1 MLISIITVCYNS
13 AATVAKTIES
23 VLAQTYPQIEYIL
36 VDGASKDDTV
46 QIAKSYEEQF
56 RQKGYI
62 YRIISEK
69 DKGIYDA
76 MNKGI
81 RMATGQI
88 VGMINSDDWYEP
100 HAVQT
105 VAETYEKTPFD
116 MFYADL
122 NLIKDNGTVIV
133 KRSRLDKIVSS
144 RHWNHPTTFITKK
157 TYEEVGLYRCETIYD
172 DFDLVMRVR
181 RAGKKIVIRNEV
193 LANFRTGG
201 VSNEKSLKKCLSRCA
216 IRYRCYR
223 NNGYSRLYII
233 ECVAMEFAKLIIS

>member
-13 AATVAKTIES
+13 AVTVAKTIES
-23 VLAQTYPQIEYIL
+23 VLGQTYPEIEYIL
-36 VDGASKDDTV
+36 VDGASKDETV

-56 RQKGYI
+56 RQKGYA

-69 DKGIYDA
+69 DNGIYDA

-133 KRSRLDKIVSS
+133 KRSRLDKVVSS
-144 RHWNHPTTFITKK
+144 RHWNHPTTFITKE
-157 TYEEVGLYRCETIYD
+157 TYNEVGLYRCETIYD

-181 RAGKKIVIRNEV
+181 RAGKKIVIRNEI

-201 VSNEKSLKKCLSRCA
+201 VSNEKSLKKCLNRCA

-233 ECVAMEFAKLIIS
+233 ECVAMEFAKLILS

>member
-23 VLAQTYPQIEYIL
+23 VLAQTYPKIEYIL

-46 QIAKSYEEQF
+46 QIARSYEEQF
-56 RQKGYI
+56 RQKGYA

-81 RMATGQI
+81 RMATGEI
-88 VGMINSDDWYEP
+88 IGMINSDDWYEP

-105 VAETYEKTPFD
+105 VAETYQKTPFD

-157 TYEEVGLYRCETIYD
+157 TYDEVGLYRCETIYD

-201 VSNEKSLKKCLSRCA
+201 VSNEKSLKKCLKRCG

-233 ECVAMEFAKLIIS
+233 ECVAMEFAKLILS